1 MEKIK
6 AVVCLV
12 GFFCDSLFAIIKTL
26 GCIINGSSVAPK
38 LNGGIAM
45 KGTIHFTRVLH
56 TQPLRYEKIKNAAE
70 GPDATFL
77 PGANSSRCSGGG
89 GAVK

>member
-12 GFFCDSLFAIIKTL
+12 GFFCDLLFAIIKTL
-26 GCIINGSSVAPK
+26 GCIINGSGVAPK

-56 TQPLRYEKIKNAAE
+56 TQPLRYEKNKKMLPRDPTPLSSPGQIHRAALV
-70 GPDATFL
+70 AAAL
-77 PGANSSRCSGGG
+77 
-89 GAVK
+89 